1 MNRYSPDTFTTTPS
15 ETYAPVDESTD
26 LTEESNTDSTLEP
39 KWEAIQ
45 LPASFQSTHPT
56 KRDAKS
62 RDAKSPRYGRFLRL
76 IVLVAGCLTA
86 FLIFMAGLKYILPKE
101 YKSSVDTLTL
111 GMLPTA
117 DPTFSVLVMG
127 VDSNGNRMGDTYSGT
142 RTDTMLLV
150 KPNVKEQSLNV
161 ISLPRDSKVYLDD
174 MESRVGKLNAAH
186 AIGGPDKTRLVI
198 EDSLGIAVNKYVA
211 VDFRAVRALVDA
223 VGGIDIYVPQRMR
236 YTDNTAKLRINLQTG
251 WTHMDGKTA
260 EGFLRFR
267 HDAYGDIGRVRRQQQ
282 FIGALRNRLNS
293 PDVVLRLPELIS
305 VVSRYVKTNMSPTE
319 LLQFANYAKKVP
331 TQDTRFATLP
341 GHTSSREGTSYWI
354 IDRDE
359 TEQLLARLLYGT
371 PLAEEDENGE
381 PLPEVKKVGL
391 VYSRKISTEE
401 LTALTDE
408 LTALGWEISCRQASG
423 ISSTSIMD
431 NTLRLTQTGIQ
442 SLQGA
447 SPLLGTA
454 RVTFVPRT
462 SSLAPER
469 CGSEQITLYIGSDV
483 VTQKESTKA
492 QNE

>member
-1 MNRYSPDTFTTTPS
+1 MNRYPSHATTTSTS
-15 ETYAPVDESTD
+15 ETYAPVDESV
-26 LTEESNTDSTLEP
+26 ESVEAQWD
-39 KWEAIQ
+39 AIQ
-45 LPASFQSTHPT
+45 LPASFQATHASSKESKT
-56 KRDAKS
+56 REVKS
-62 RDAKSPRYGRFLRL
+62 HRYGRFLRL
-76 IVLVAGCLTA
+76 AVLVAGCLTA
-86 FLIFMAGLKYILPKE
+86 FLIFMAGLKWILPTE

-117 DPTFSVLVMG
+117 DPNFSVLVMG
-127 VDSNGNRMGDTYSGT
+127 VDSNGNRIGDTYSGT

-150 KPNVKEQSLNV
+150 KPNLKEQSLNV
-161 ISLPRDSKVYLDD
+161 ISLPRDSKVYLDE

-186 AIGGPDKTRLVI
+186 AIGGPDKTRRVI
-198 EDSLGIAVNKYVA
+198 EDALGVSVNKYVA

-236 YTDNTAKLRINLQTG
+236 YTDNTAKLRINLQPG

-305 VVSRYVKTNMSPTE
+305 VVSRYVKTNLSTTE

-354 IDRDE
+354 IDREE

-371 PLAEEDENGE
+371 VLAEETEEGE
-381 PLPEVKKVGL
+381 SLPEVKKVGL
-391 VYSRKISTEE
+391 VYSRKISAEA

-408 LTALGWEISCRQASG
+408 LTALGWEVSCSQASG
-423 ISSTSIMD
+423 ISSTSIVD

-442 SLQGA
+442 SLQRA
-447 SPLLGTA
+447 SPLLSTA

-483 VTQKESTKA
+483 LTTKA
-492 QNE
+492 SAQTKN